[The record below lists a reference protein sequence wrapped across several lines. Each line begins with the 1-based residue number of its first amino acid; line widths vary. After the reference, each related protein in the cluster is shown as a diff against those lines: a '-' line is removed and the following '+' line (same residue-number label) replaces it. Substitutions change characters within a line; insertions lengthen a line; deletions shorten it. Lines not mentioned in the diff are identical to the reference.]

1 MNKKIVHDALILMA
15 FSLVLGGILGAVYQI
30 TLPAITQAEYEKTQA
45 AYQAVFADA
54 ESFENLEFDKAEA
67 EAMMTSGGF
76 KDSIDNVQKAMVG
89 GEVAGYVVTVTA
101 KDGSQGSIT
110 MSAGVRNDGTVNS
123 YSITSIAETPG
134 LGMKA
139 VEPDFIAKFEGKQV
153 DKFVVVKTA
162 ATADNEIEAIAGS
175 TITTDAVANAV
186 NAAIVYSKNLVG
198 GAQ

>member
-15 FSLVLGGILGAVYQI
+15 FSLILGGILGAVYQI

-54 ESFENLEFDKAEA
+54 KSFENLEFDKAEA
-67 EAMMTSGGF
+67 EAMMASGGF

-110 MSAGVRNDGTVNS
+110 MSIGVRNDGTVNS

-153 DKFVVVKTA
+153 DEFVVVKTA
-162 ATADNEIEAIAGS
+162 ATAENEIEAIAGS

-186 NAAIVYSKNLVG
+186 NAALVYSKSLVG

>member
-1 MNKKIVHDALILMA
+1 MNKKIVHDALVLMA
-15 FSLVLGGILGAVYQI
+15 FSLILGGILGAVYQI
-30 TLPAITQAEYEKTQA
+30 TLPAITAAEEQKKQE

-54 ESFENLEFDKAEA
+54 ESFEELEYDKAAA
-67 EAMMTSGGF
+67 EEMMTAGGF
-76 KDSIDNVQKAMVG
+76 KDSIDNVQKALVG
-89 GEVAGYVVTVTA
+89 GETAGYVVTVTA

-110 MSAGVRNDGTVNS
+110 MSVGIRNDGTVNS

-139 VEPDFIAKFEGKQV
+139 VEPDFIANFEGKQV
-153 DKFVVVKTA
+153 ERFEVVKTA
-162 ATADNEIEAIAGS
+162 PTADNQIEAIAGS

-186 NAAIVYSKNLVG
+186 NAAIVYSQSLVG

>member
-30 TLPAITQAEYEKTQA
+30 TLPAITAAEEQKKQE

-54 ESFENLEFDKAEA
+54 ESFEELEYDKAAA
-67 EAMMTSGGF
+67 EEMMTAGGF
-76 KDSIDNVQKAMVG
+76 KDSIDNVQKALVG
-89 GEVAGYVVTVTA
+89 GETAGYVVTVTA

-110 MSAGVRNDGTVNS
+110 MSVGIRNDGTVNS

-139 VEPDFIAKFEGKQV
+139 VEPDFIANFEGKQV
-153 DKFVVVKTA
+153 ERFEVVKTA
-162 ATADNEIEAIAGS
+162 PTADNQIEAIAGS

-186 NAAIVYSKNLVG
+186 NAAIVYSQSLVG

>member
-1 MNKKIVHDALILMA
+1 M
-15 FSLVLGGILGAVYQI
+15 
-30 TLPAITQAEYEKTQA
+30 
-45 AYQAVFADA
+45 AVFADA
-54 ESFENLEFDKAEA
+54 ESFEELEYDKAAA
-67 EAMMTSGGF
+67 EELMAAGGF
-76 KDSIDNVQKAMVG
+76 KDSIDNVQKAIIG

-110 MSAGVRNDGTVNS
+110 MSVGVRNDGTVNS

-139 VEPDFIAKFEGKQV
+139 TEADFIAKFEGKNV
-153 DKFVVVKTA
+153 SEFVVVKTA
-162 ATADNEIEAIAGS
+162 ASADNEIEAIAGS

-186 NAAIVYSKNLVG
+186 NAAIVYANSLVG

>member
-15 FSLVLGGILGAVYQI
+15 FSLILGGILGAVYQI
-30 TLPAITQAEYEKTQA
+30 TLPAITAAEEQKKQE

-54 ESFENLEFDKAEA
+54 ESFEELEYDQAAADE
-67 EAMMTSGGF
+67 MMSAGGF
-76 KDSIDNVQKAMVG
+76 KDSIDNVQKAIVG

-110 MSAGVRNDGTVNS
+110 MSVGVRNDGTVNS

-153 DKFVVVKTA
+153 EKFVVVKTE
-162 ATADNEIEAIAGS
+162 ATADYEIEAIAGS

-186 NAAIVYSKNLVG
+186 NAALVYSRSLVG

>member
-15 FSLVLGGILGAVYQI
+15 FSLILGGILGAVYQI
-30 TLPAITQAEYEKTQA
+30 TLPAITQAEYEKTQK

-54 ESFENLEFDKAEA
+54 ESFENLEYDKAAA
-67 EAMMTSGGF
+67 EEMMAAGGF

-110 MSAGVRNDGTVNS
+110 MSIGIRNDGTVNS

-153 DKFVVVKTA
+153 DKFVVVKTEA
-162 ATADNEIEAIAGS
+162 SADNEIEAIAGS

-186 NAAIVYSKNLVG
+186 NAAIVYSKSLVG

>member
-1 MNKKIVHDALILMA
+1 MNKKIVHDALVLMA

-30 TLPAITQAEYEKTQA
+30 TLPAITAAEEQKKQE
-45 AYQAVFADA
+45 AYMAVFADA
-54 ESFENLEFDKAEA
+54 ESFEELEYDKAVA
-67 EAMMTSGGF
+67 EEMMAAGGF
-76 KDSIDNVQKAMVG
+76 KDSIDNVQKAIVG
-89 GEVAGYVVTVTA
+89 GEVAGYVITVTA

-110 MSAGVRNDGTVNS
+110 MSVGIRNDGTVNS

-139 VEPDFIAKFEGKQV
+139 TEESFIANFEGKNV
-153 DKFVVVKTA
+153 SEFVVVKTTP
-162 ATADNEIEAIAGS
+162 TADNEIEAIAGS

-186 NAAIVYSKNLVG
+186 NAAIVYSQSLVG

>member
-1 MNKKIVHDALILMA
+1 MNKKIVHDAVVLMA
-15 FSLVLGGILGAVYQI
+15 FSLVLGAILGAVYQI
-30 TLPAITQAEYEKTQA
+30 TLPAITAGEEQKKQE
-45 AYQAVFADA
+45 AYRAVFADA
-54 ESFENLEFDKAEA
+54 ESFETLDYDAAAADE
-67 EAMMTSGGF
+67 MMLAGGF
-76 KDSIDNVQKAMVG
+76 KDTIDDVQKALIG

-110 MSAGVRNDGTVNS
+110 LSVGVRNDGTVNS

-139 VEPDFIAKFEGKQV
+139 VEPDFIANFEGKNV
-153 DKFVVVKTA
+153 SEFVVVKTE
-162 ATADNEIEAIAGS
+162 ATADHEIEAIAGS

-186 NAAIVYSKNLVG
+186 NAALVYVRSLVG

>member
-15 FSLVLGGILGAVYQI
+15 FSLILGGILGAVYQI
-30 TLPAITQAEYEKTQA
+30 TLPAITQAEYEKTQK
-45 AYQAVFADA
+45 AYKAVFADA
-54 ESFENLEFDKAEA
+54 ESFEELEYDKAAA
-67 EAMMTSGGF
+67 EELMAAGGF
-76 KDSIDNVQKAMVG
+76 KDSIDNVQKAIIG

-110 MSAGVRNDGTVNS
+110 MSVGVRNDGTVNS

-139 VEPDFIAKFEGKQV
+139 TEADFIAKFEGKNV
-153 DKFVVVKTA
+153 SEFVVVKTA
-162 ATADNEIEAIAGS
+162 ASADNEIEAIAGS

-186 NAAIVYSKNLVG
+186 NAALVYARSLVG

>member
-1 MNKKIVHDALILMA
+1 MNKKIVHDALVLMA
-15 FSLVLGGILGAVYQI
+15 FSLILGGILGAVYQI
-30 TLPAITQAEYEKTQA
+30 TLPAITQAEYEKTQE
-45 AYQAVFADA
+45 AYKAVFADA
-54 ESFENLEFDKAEA
+54 ESFENLEFDKAAA
-67 EAMMTSGGF
+67 EEMMAAGGF
-76 KDSIDNVQKAMVG
+76 KDSIDNVQKAMIG
-89 GEVAGYVVTVTA
+89 GEVAGHVVTVTA

-110 MSAGVRNDGTVNS
+110 MSVGVRNDGTVNS

-153 DKFVVVKTA
+153 EKFVVVKTA
-162 ATADNEIEAIAGS
+162 ASADNEIEAIAGS

-186 NAAIVYSKNLVG
+186 NAAIVYANSLVG

>member
-1 MNKKIVHDALILMA
+1 MNKKIVHDALVLMA
-15 FSLVLGGILGAVYQI
+15 FSLILGGILGAVYQI
-30 TLPAITQAEYEKTQA
+30 TLPAITAAEEQKKQE

-54 ESFENLEFDKAEA
+54 ESFEELAYDQAAADE
-67 EAMMTSGGF
+67 MMTAGGF
-76 KDSIDNVQKAMVG
+76 KDSIDNVQKALVG
-89 GEVAGYVVTVTA
+89 GETAGYVVTVTA

-110 MSAGVRNDGTVNS
+110 MSVGIRNDGTVNS

-139 VEPDFIAKFEGKQV
+139 VEPDFIANFEGKQV
-153 DKFVVVKTA
+153 ERFEVVKTA
-162 ATADNEIEAIAGS
+162 PTADNQIEAIAGS

-186 NAAIVYSKNLVG
+186 NAAIVYSQSLVG

>member
-15 FSLVLGGILGAVYQI
+15 FSLILGAILGAVYQI

-76 KDSIDNVQKAMVG
+76 KDSIDNVQKAIVG

-110 MSAGVRNDGTVNS
+110 MSIGVRNDGTVNS

-153 DKFVVVKTA
+153 EKFVVVKTA
-162 ATADNEIEAIAGS
+162 ATADYEIEAIAGS

-186 NAAIVYSKNLVG
+186 NAAIVYSQSLVG

>member
-1 MNKKIVHDALILMA
+1 MNKKIVHDALVLMA

-54 ESFENLEFDKAEA
+54 ESFENVEFDKAEA
-67 EAMMTSGGF
+67 EAMMTTGGF
-76 KDSIDNVQKAMVG
+76 KDSIDTVQKAMVG

-110 MSAGVRNDGTVNS
+110 MSVGVRNDGTVNS

-162 ATADNEIEAIAGS
+162 ATADNEIEAIAGY